1 MKIRFETDRL
11 RDEIVFG
18 EDDDDGDGRARRMGN
33 VSGARARVG
42 ARSGSGRFAY
52 ARYGRRR
59 AGPSGR
65 ARASRRVRTFRA
77 PFSRVPVRRHFDVVK
92 VHRREKGPRERASAE
107 ARGRNAARLSASDAR
122 RGRRE
127 GGDARDDGLA
137 GRRAGRARPPRPPAP
152 RAGKGGKARMM
163 AARKAADL
171 GSRRVPSP
179 FETCALRRRALSLLR
194 SRKRALAL
202 LSGSL
207 ARVLRARGVTLRPRG
222 SRERVSFSPIKSARS
237 AFRKYRP
244 RPAFRGGVRR
254 AFDRR
259 TATATV
265 RGSVRARGGKRPGS
279 DQVRFL
285 TQAFV

>member
-1 MKIRFETDRL
+1 MTGTVARGGWGTSAGRVRGWG
-11 RDEIVFG
+11 RDGKREGRTREVRTRTRRTVRT
-18 EDDDDGDGRARRMGN
+18 RARETPRAD
-33 VSGARARVG
+33 VPRAVRAR
-42 ARSGSGRFAY
+42 
-52 ARYGRRR
+52 
-59 AGPSGR
+59 
-65 ARASRRVRTFRA
+65 
-77 PFSRVPVRRHFDVVK
+77 PVSRHFDVVK
-92 VHRREKGPRERASAE
+92 SMGAKGTAWRASAE
-107 ARGRNAARLSASDAR
+107 ARGRNAARLPASDAR
-122 RGRRE
+122 RGHRE
-127 GGDARDDGLA
+127 GGEARDDGLA
-137 GRRAGRARPPRPPAP
+137 GRRAERARPPRPPAP

>member
-1 MKIRFETDRL
+1 MRTRM
-11 RDEIVFG
+11 RRTVQT
-18 EDDDDGDGRARRMGN
+18 RARETPRAD
-33 VSGARARVG
+33 VPRAVRAR
-42 ARSGSGRFAY
+42 
-52 ARYGRRR
+52 
-59 AGPSGR
+59 
-65 ARASRRVRTFRA
+65 
-77 PFSRVPVRRHFDVVK
+77 PVRRHFDVVK
-92 VHRREKGPRERASAE
+92 SMGAKRDRV
-107 ARGRNAARLSASDAR
+107 ARLRGGAGRNAARLPASDAR

-127 GGDARDDGLA
+127 GGEARDDGLA
-137 GRRAGRARPPRPPAP
+137 GRRAGRARPRAPAP